1 MAATLST
8 RRHRRSP
15 LHRHRESARRCRFVK
30 GVVDSEDLPLSIS
43 REKSQDKRLL
53 AKIQD
58 VVVRKLLRY
67 LQDQA
72 KKDRDKYLKWY
83 QEFNMFLKEG
93 ACHDASRRTE
103 VAKLLYFDSSKEGGL
118 TSLDE
123 YVGRD
128 ASDDE
133 KIYYLHAPTRELAL
147 ASPYYE
153 QFKKNKREC
162 LFVYN
167 AIDDFVMSNLREH
180 NGRQIVTAEAAD
192 FGSTDEKEEEKEDK
206 APSADA
212 LSTADSDKLKA
223 WLLATLPE
231 RLESVEATDKLVS
244 SPAVVVDAESG
255 AMRRM
260 MAMVAQQADGGA
272 LPPLPPQKLRLNV
285 SHPVVVALAQASTK
299 DEARATAAAHQL
311 LDNAI
316 VAAGLMDDPRTMLP
330 RLNKLLELAL
340 KVESQ
345 PVETEPLS
353 RTEALEKGEAR
364 KEAAEA
370 MDK

>member
-1 MAATLST
+1 MLS
-8 RRHRRSP
+8 
-15 LHRHRESARRCRFVK
+15 
-30 GVVDSEDLPLSIS
+30 
-43 REKSQDKRLL
+43 
-53 AKIQD
+53 
-58 VVVRKLLRY
+58 
-67 LQDQA
+67 
-72 KKDRDKYLKWY
+72 
-83 QEFNMFLKEG
+83 
-93 ACHDASRRTE
+93 
-103 VAKLLYFDSSKEGGL
+103 
-118 TSLDE
+118 
-123 YVGRD
+123 RD

-133 KIYYLHAPTRELAL
+133 KIYYLHAPTRELAP

-167 AIDDFVMSNLREH
+167 AIDDFVMSNIREH
-180 NGRQIVTAEAAD
+180 NGRAIVTAEAAD
-192 FGSTDEKEEEKEDK
+192 FGTSDEKEEEKEDK

-223 WLLATLPE
+223 WLLATLPD

-272 LPPLPPQKLRLNV
+272 LPPLPPQKAAPER
-285 SHPVVVALAQASTK
+285 VASRGGCVGQASSTK

-316 VAAGLMDDPRTMLP
+316 VAAGRWTTRGRCCRGSTNYWSWL
-330 RLNKLLELAL
+330 
-340 KVESQ
+340 
-345 PVETEPLS
+345 
-353 RTEALEKGEAR
+353 
-364 KEAAEA
+364 
-370 MDK
+370 

>member
-1 MAATLST
+1 
-8 RRHRRSP
+8 
-15 LHRHRESARRCRFVK
+15 
-30 GVVDSEDLPLSIS
+30 
-43 REKSQDKRLL
+43 
-53 AKIQD
+53 
-58 VVVRKLLRY
+58 
-67 LQDQA
+67 
-72 KKDRDKYLKWY
+72 
-83 QEFNMFLKEG
+83 MFLKEG

-103 VAKLLYFDSSKEGGL
+103 VAKLLYFDSSKDGGL

-123 YVGRD
+123 YVSRD
-128 ASDDE
+128 SSDDE

-167 AIDDFVMSNLREH
+167 AIDDFVMSNIREH

-192 FGSTDEKEEEKEDK
+192 FGGPDEEEEDK
-206 APSADA
+206 DDEAPSGNA
-212 LSTADSDKLKA
+212 LSTSDADALKA
-223 WLLATLPE
+223 WLLTTLPD

-285 SHPVVVALAQASTK
+285 SHPVVVALAKASSV
-299 DEARATAAAHQL
+299 DEVRATAAAHQL

-353 RTEALEKGEAR
+353 RTDALEKGAAR
-364 KEAAEA
+364 KEASEA